1 MVKPGITG
9 PCRFT
14 AIAAD
19 LLSNKDSAGRP
30 SWHPSREWVRPEG
43 AEPHPPLKSKGES
56 GEPGLSPGAARSGF
70 PVVEER
76 GRGVAEGRGA
86 WIL

>member
-56 GEPGLSPGAARSGF
+56 REPGLSPGAARSGF

-76 GRGVAEGRGA
+76 GMGVAEGRGA